1 MGGKFEMEQA
11 FPDDA
16 VVIAIVGM
24 TGSGKSSFISLLTD
38 DSVEV
43 GHSLNSCTA
52 NVKVYTFRDDRGHP
66 GYLIDTPGFDDTTR
80 SDSEVLIDIAFCFSK
95 LYSRGILLNG
105 LIYLHRITDVRMQGS
120 AMKNLTLFKKLCG
133 RHAFSNVML
142 VTTMWDAL
150 PPGRTGDDIGKE
162 RLDALAN
169 DDKYWGE
176 MERNGSTL
184 ARHMGN
190 PKSARV
196 IVNYLIHKK
205 TKVALDIQ
213 QQMVDHHLD
222 LNETVAGA
230 YLQQSL
236 VESCK
241 KYENELDEVQ
251 RSADLAQEERDMDT
265 VEMLRVE
272 EDRYRTKMKSASGDL
287 RKLRISHQAL
297 EKVKPEKYRRLIRAI
312 EHERAL
318 RAAEKHEF
326 EQRIADVQA
335 RVRRRD
341 REISHLTE
349 ETDHLA
355 YNLRGKN
362 QELDVMRSQ
371 LRSRSYAGRK
381 EIHSE
386 EEGPGIRSDSIR
398 RDSVASDH
406 VGPSNPASPN
416 RFPMPLT
423 RTMSSI

>member
-1 MGGKFEMEQA
+1 
-11 FPDDA
+11 
-16 VVIAIVGM
+16 
-24 TGSGKSSFISLLTD
+24 
-38 DSVEV
+38 
-43 GHSLNSCTA
+43 
-52 NVKVYTFRDDRGHP
+52 
-66 GYLIDTPGFDDTTR
+66 
-80 SDSEVLIDIAFCFSK
+80 
-95 LYSRGILLNG
+95 
-105 LIYLHRITDVRMQGS
+105 
-120 AMKNLTLFKKLCG
+120 MKNLTLFKKLCG

-150 PPGRTGDDIGKE
+150 PQGRIGDDIGNE
-162 RLDALAN
+162 RLNALAN

-184 ARHMGN
+184 ARHIGS

-196 IVNYLIHKK
+196 IVNYLIDKK

-251 RSADLAQEERDMDT
+251 RSTDLAQKERDMET

-272 EDRYRTKMKSASGDL
+272 EDRYRTMMKSASGDQ

-297 EKVKPEKYRRLIRAI
+297 EKEKPAKYRQLIKAI

-318 RAAEKHEF
+318 RAAEKHDF
-326 EQRIADVQA
+326 QRRIADVQA

-341 REISHLTE
+341 REICHLTE
-349 ETDHLA
+349 ETDHLT
-355 YNLRGKN
+355 YSLLGKD
-362 QELDVMRSQ
+362 QELDVVRTQ
-371 LRSRSYAGRK
+371 LRSRSHADRK

-386 EEGPGIRSDSIR
+386 GEGARIHGDSIR

-406 VGPSNPASPN
+406 VGPSNPASSH
-416 RFPMPLT
+416 RFSTPLA
-423 RTMSSI
+423 RSMSSI